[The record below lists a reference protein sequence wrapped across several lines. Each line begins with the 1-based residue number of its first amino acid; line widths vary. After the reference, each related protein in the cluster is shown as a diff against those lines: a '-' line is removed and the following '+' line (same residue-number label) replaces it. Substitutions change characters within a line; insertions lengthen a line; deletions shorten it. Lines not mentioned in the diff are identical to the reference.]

1 MDSSSRVF
9 ERLVA
14 EAINEIPERFRERL
28 RNVAVVV
35 EEEPTEEQLRECE
48 IPEDET
54 MYAYYDGVALTERY
68 DGEPVVPDR
77 IIIFRQPFEE
87 DFGDDERALR
97 DEIATTIRHEVAH
110 HFGIDDD
117 RLEEMGK
124 Y

>member
-1 MDSSSRVF
+1 MRCTQEEF
-9 ERLVA
+9 ERLVM
-14 EAINEIPERFRERL
+14 EAIEGIPERFRARL
-28 RNVAVVV
+28 RNVAIVVAD
-35 EEEPTEEQLRECE
+35 EPTEEQLRECE

-77 IIIFRQPFEE
+77 IMVFRGPLFE
-87 DFGDDERALR
+87 DFGHDPEELR
-97 DEIATTIRHEVAH
+97 REIAATIRHEIAH

-117 RLEEMGK
+117 RLDALGK

>member
-1 MDSSSRVF
+1 MDASSRVF

-77 IIIFRQPFEE
+77 IMVFRGPLVE
-87 DFGDDERALR
+87 DFGGDLQELR
-97 DEIATTIRHEVAH
+97 QEIAATIRHEIAH

-117 RLEEMGK
+117 RLEEIGK

>member
-1 MDSSSRVF
+1 MSRRDF

-35 EEEPTEEQLRECE
+35 EEEPTAEQLRECE
-48 IPEDET
+48 ISEDET

-77 IIIFRQPFEE
+77 IMVFRGPLVE
-87 DFGDDERALR
+87 DFGEDLQELR
-97 DEIATTIRHEVAH
+97 REIAATIRHEIAH
-110 HFGIDDD
+110 HFGIDDE
-117 RLEEMGK
+117 RLEELEK